1 MAPILELPL
10 LDNYGFEPICW
21 CNSATA
27 PTFQFSSFVC
37 LSNRLLL
44 FRQISVI
51 LDSHLL
57 TTDEDIVKKRKLAG
71 RLHLLP
77 KVHANN
83 GLNLGK

>member
-1 MAPILELPL
+1 MDLNPFVGATRRPHQPSNSVPL
-10 LDNYGFEPICW
+10 SVYLD
-21 CNSATA
+21 
-27 PTFQFSSFVC
+27 
-37 LSNRLLL
+37 RLLL